1 MELGTST
8 GLFRACLDEDA
19 GSWTYFLSGQIQ
31 RPQHWAMSVRFFSA
45 SLMSLLMESI
55 PSSIRSNCSV
65 WTGVLWCCHS
75 RSRDQYRDG
84 HVYTMCTGKASKP
97 KAQIGDIYTKRLNYE
112 GKKLDTMRNLRINT
126 NFWGT
131 KKPSKFQISWSR
143 QVFTFK
149 PRKTCL
155 PPCSSNITTVLIPTS
170 LLWRREHI
178 TTRYWQEPQRR
189 IVSKQ
194 VFIAHMEIDLK
205 TFAADATWR
214 STELLLTS
222 LNSFYFR
229 FMVKSQQGKTA
240 WTVYLQ

>member
-8 GLFRACLDEDA
+8 GLFRACLDKDA

-97 KAQIGDIYTKRLNYE
+97 KAQIRDIYTKRLNYE
-112 GKKLDTMRNLRINT
+112 KKTWYNEKFKNKHKFLRNKR
-126 NFWGT
+126 
-131 KKPSKFQISWSR
+131 PSKFQISWSR
-143 QVFTFK
+143 QSLLLSQEK
-149 PRKTCL
+149 PVYL
-155 PPCSSNITTVLIPTS
+155 LVHPTS
-170 LLWRREHI
+170 
-178 TTRYWQEPQRR
+178 PQ
-189 IVSKQ
+189 S
-194 VFIAHMEIDLK
+194 
-205 TFAADATWR
+205 W
-214 STELLLTS
+214 
-222 LNSFYFR
+222 
-229 FMVKSQQGKTA
+229 SQHLYSGGGNT
-240 WTVYLQ
+240 

>member
-8 GLFRACLDEDA
+8 GLFRACLDKDA

-97 KAQIGDIYTKRLNYE
+97 KAQIRDIYTKRLNYE
-112 GKKLDTMRNLRINT
+112 KKTWYNEKFKNKHKFLRN
-126 NFWGT
+126 
-131 KKPSKFQISWSR
+131 KKTQQISNFM
-143 QVFTFK
+143 VKTFK

-170 LLWRREHI
+170 LLWRMEHI

-189 IVSKQ
+189 FQTGSYCTYGNRFKDVCCRRHVAIHW
-194 VFIAHMEIDLK
+194 AHAHFFKFFL
-205 TFAADATWR
+205 F
-214 STELLLTS
+214 
-222 LNSFYFR
+222 
-229 FMVKSQQGKTA
+229 
-240 WTVYLQ
+240 